1 MTTSKVKITYFFLII
16 SLGQFANGFD
26 FTDIMDLKDI
36 LRFGRETLVE
46 ILESWELLRPT
57 NSGNEENSYPFVYR
71 MEKELRN
78 RISILSN
85 KIDNYQQKMEIRFDT
100 IVAKLLI
107 DLPLQESLNQKLLAV
122 DEYVGQIDDLYHN
135 FITYSD
141 SPRKYSTLTLQD
153 FAMTCISSRS
163 GAVPDLLKS
172 IHRLL
177 VPTGDQ
183 TFSRSILV
191 LLAKRM
197 NEESTQICSEHQSL
211 QQLLYNLYTT
221 VTLAEIKGYS
231 MIQFSYMLLRLY
243 NQGSNF
249 TEEMELVKQQYSI
262 RTSETVRAVKTAMA
276 FAPRDL
282 WMCDSENPKL
292 NETYT
297 ELTDLFQGI
306 IVNEVDL
313 NPQSS
318 CRENCAYYG
327 YSKVFG
333 CYKNQFC
340 SRQRH
345 CSGKILN
352 CEYVDADMWVCPSA
366 KNSNRRYEYIEYE
379 NGKVFGQKGSCNRDV
394 TKVDSWWRWLFWHC
408 SYCFCYC
415 DDSTAKSDRYFSLR
429 SVTSDIGNNKV
440 ITGIALKKANN
451 IMHLQIQE
459 GELLPRGNINRTTVA
474 WKPIE
479 AFSRL
484 DSNVKSGVDYHT
496 LAWEKRGVDLDDL
509 VPDQEHLL
517 TGVRFRTIGSRLNL
531 EIMVTPFNFTT
542 GQLTQ
547 PFINSF
553 WLSND
558 VTDRTELELKNP
570 DIPTRFKLPSLPDS
584 KRHQYVN
591 FAASDRIMDA
601 AQSTIPFI
609 DIQPIESN
617 PPIPVSGAGIFHKGR
632 SGSGGYVAM
641 KLITYDFTPHL
652 QVDLPPPPPV
662 IKSPP
667 VLREMKS
674 E

>member
-1 MTTSKVKITYFFLII
+1 MRTEAVVSLLLLSVIWGVRGVIKNDATLIDEMRNMLHEHDNI
-16 SLGQFANGFD
+16 FEETLYQRMSLDGLEVEKYLIRTFKSFGDELERNFPDPGYKYLDSLHSLWLWTRAERQMNAIDELYNIFRSMQHAIIDQN
-26 FTDIMDLKDI
+26 MDLDLEKLANISEAI
-36 LRFGRETLVE
+36 LHDPNVSIIDRLA
-46 ILESWELLRPT
+46 
-57 NSGNEENSYPFVYR
+57 
-71 MEKELRN
+71 
-78 RISILSN
+78 RISEFIVHDKLFILA
-85 KIDNYQQKMEIRFDT
+85 YQ
-100 IVAKLLI
+100 
-107 DLPLQESLNQKLLAV
+107 
-122 DEYVGQIDDLYHN
+122 
-135 FITYSD
+135 
-141 SPRKYSTLTLQD
+141 
-153 FAMTCISSRS
+153 
-163 GAVPDLLKS
+163 
-172 IHRLL
+172 
-177 VPTGDQ
+177 
-183 TFSRSILV
+183 
-191 LLAKRM
+191 
-197 NEESTQICSEHQSL
+197 EESTQICSEHQSL